1 MVVSNIKPCATY
13 PTFQLERKL
22 MSPLEKPTMTLREA
36 AKIYG
41 IGQSTAYE
49 AARKDALPFP
59 VLKVNSRY
67 IVPTK
72 PLLETLGLNDKE
84 VA

>member
-1 MVVSNIKPCATY
+1 
-13 PTFQLERKL
+13 
-22 MSPLEKPTMTLREA
+22 MTLREA